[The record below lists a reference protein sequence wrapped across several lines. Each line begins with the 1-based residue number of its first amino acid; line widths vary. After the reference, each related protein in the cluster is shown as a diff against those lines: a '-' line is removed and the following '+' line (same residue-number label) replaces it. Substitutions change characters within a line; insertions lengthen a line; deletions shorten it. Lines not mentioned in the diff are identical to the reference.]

1 MRTNNYMANMEVI
14 LRIRCLQQF
23 CTIQT
28 LFSEANRFQTKK
40 KMLQVEDLVQSDCI
54 TIIRWQWR
62 KKPLRSMDTSVTKD
76 ATHIKRDKFYH
87 TNWHRAYLTYTKL
100 HT

>member
-1 MRTNNYMANMEVI
+1 MRTHHYMANMEVI

-28 LFSEANRFQTKK
+28 LVTFSEANRFQTKK
-40 KMLQVEDLVQSDCI
+40 NMLQVEDLVQSDCI

-62 KKPLRSMDTSVTKD
+62 KKPLRSMD
-76 ATHIKRDKFYH
+76 KFYY
-87 TNWHRAYLTYTKL
+87 TNWHRAYLTNTKL
-100 HT
+100 IT